1 MAVTSDVDRGRLVQQ
16 MHPGNPLRMLFV
28 ASEIY
33 PLAKTGGLAD
43 VCASL
48 PPQLARQGIDIRLLM
63 PGYTGAMKQIFA
75 PQVVA
80 DLGEVLPGAPVRL
93 VAGWTPDSGLPIW
106 LIDCPSLFQRPGTV
120 YQDPDGRDWEDN
132 ALRFGVLSHVAARL
146 GMGRAGLGWR
156 PDIVH
161 AHDWHTGLVPLLL
174 AQETSAQRPRT
185 VFTIH
190 NAAFQGCF
198 PLESAEQLGLP
209 AAALG
214 SDGIEFYGRVS
225 FLKAGALYADKVTTV
240 SPTYAR
246 EIRTPEY
253 GYGLEGVYQSRGRDL
268 TGIMNGIDSTLWD
281 PATDPYLPRTYS
293 PDNMEGKR
301 VCKASLQHHAGL
313 YIDSRAPLV
322 AFVSRLTQQ
331 KMADTVLEQLP
342 LILERDPRVQFV
354 LHGRGEHDFEEGFR
368 RLAGQ
373 YPGRLAVNIGYE
385 ESFAHRL
392 QAGADILL
400 HGSRFE
406 PCGLTQL
413 YAMRYGT
420 IPVVSLVGGLADSV
434 VDAALSD
441 ATGFVFEE
449 ASGASMHDA
458 LRRSFELYYC
468 GSLENWN
475 AIQARA
481 MNKDFSWTRSAAKYL
496 QLYAE
501 LVPDAVCSRAPE
513 QAAPEVASGMH
524 GNTYGK
530 AAMPLRGRKKQLVP
544 ISNFG

>member
-1 MAVTSDVDRGRLVQQ
+1 MAVTSEPDRDRPVQQ
-16 MHPGNPLRMLFV
+16 MHPGNPLRVLFV

-48 PPQLARQGIDIRLLM
+48 PPQLARRGIDIRLLM
-63 PGYTGAMKQIFA
+63 PGYTGAMEQIFA

-106 LIDCPSLFQRPGTV
+106 LIDCPSLFQRPGTM

-146 GMGRAGLGWR
+146 GLGRAGLGWR

-174 AQETSAQRPRT
+174 AQETSTQRPRT

-198 PLESAEQLGLP
+198 PIDSAGTLNLP
-209 AAALG
+209 AESLG
-214 SDGIEFYGRVS
+214 AGGIEFYGRVS
-225 FLKAGALYADKVTTV
+225 FLKAGVLYADKVTTV

-246 EIRTPEY
+246 EIQTPEY
-253 GYGLEGVYQSRGRDL
+253 GCGLEGVYRDRARDL
-268 TGIMNGIDSTLWD
+268 TGIMNGIDSALWD
-281 PATDPYLPRTYS
+281 PASDPCLPRTYS
-293 PDNMEGKR
+293 RENLEGKR

-313 YIDSRAPLV
+313 FIDSRAPLV

-331 KMADTVLEQLP
+331 KMADAVLEQLP
-342 LILERDPRVQFV
+342 HLLEEDTRLQFV
-354 LHGRGEHDFEEGFR
+354 VHGRGEHDLETGFR
-368 RLAGQ
+368 QLAGK

-385 ESFAHRL
+385 ESYAHRL
-392 QAGADILL
+392 HAGADILL

-420 IPVVSLVGGLADSV
+420 IPVVSRVGGLLDSV
-434 VDAALSD
+434 VDATMCD
-441 ATGFVFEE
+441 ATGFVFNE
-449 ASGASMHDA
+449 ANGNSMCEA
-458 LRRSFELYYC
+458 LRRCLDHYHARPDQW
-468 GSLENWN
+468 GR
-475 AIQARA
+475 IQARG
-481 MNKDFSWTRSAAKYL
+481 MSVDFSWGRSAGKYL
-496 QLYAE
+496 DLYAG
-501 LVPDAVCSRAPE
+501 LVPDAILQQAPG
-513 QAAPEVASGMH
+513 QVAPEVVSEKHDG
-524 GNTYGK
+524 TYGK
-530 AAMPLRGRKKQLVP
+530 RAISPRGRNKPLV
-544 ISNFG
+544 SVSSFG